1 MNTFTWLLLG
11 HLVGDWMLQND
22 WMARN
27 KQKRLFTLA
36 GMTHFVIY
44 TICIVGFV
52 MLFIDGPHTFPS
64 IIYITL
70 IVFISHWIIDATSL
84 AQIWAKLIQQ
94 SDLLMVRVVVDQCF
108 HLLILAF
115 LSIYFF

>member
-1 MNTFTWLLLG
+1 MTTFTWLLLG

-27 KQKRLFTLA
+27 KQNRLFTLA

-44 TICIVGFV
+44 TICIVGVVALFV
-52 MLFIDGPHTFPS
+52 DGSYTRMTLLN
-64 IIYITL
+64 ITL
-70 IVFISHWIIDATSL
+70 VVFISHWLIDATNL
-84 AQIWAKLIQQ
+84 AQSWAKLIQQ

-108 HLLILAF
+108 HLLVLAF
-115 LSIYFF
+115 LVISFL